1 MTLSKDERTLRMPV
15 LNCEWVSKRHRWCE
29 FAIID
34 ELERARCKIPTIIC
48 VPKLESWEQ
57 VCELNNK
64 IEELRVLHILDD
76 NRALLKIPYYVKNI
90 RAYTIRLF
98 REHLKSQ

>member
-1 MTLSKDERTLRMPV
+1 MTMTMRTAAS
-15 LNCEWVSKRHRWCE
+15 EWVTRRQFRCE
-29 FAIID
+29 VAICK
-34 ELERARCKIPTIIC
+34 EPKQFRCKKPTIIC